1 MKKAYLVCNA
11 HLDHIWQWTWEEG
24 AAEALSTFKSAADLL
39 EEYDFTFCHN
49 EAALYEFIEKYNPKL
64 FERIRDLIAQG
75 KWRIMGGWCLQPD
88 VLLPQGESI
97 IRQIRYGKKF
107 FQDKFGVEPTTA
119 VNVDSF
125 GHSRGL
131 VQILVK
137 NGQDSYWITRPWK
150 PQLAIKGE
158 AFTWRGY
165 DDSEVKVCRTD
176 SYVTFLG
183 KTAEYVQEQIE
194 KYKDEE
200 AIMIPWGVGNHGGG
214 PSRKDLND
222 LKELFEKSDVEIVH
236 SYPEEALKNMPAGSI
251 WDKSLISCM
260 PGCYTALVQ
269 MKQKYIE
276 LENLLY
282 ATEKMA
288 TTAYLNFSSFTYP
301 QAEIDLA
308 VKNMINAQFH
318 DVLSGTVIRSG
329 EKNAMNRICQAI
341 NVLQETRAECFFF
354 LARNLA
360 KCAPGEYCIAVFN
373 HHPYKTQENVCFEFT
388 MEKNSNDEIAP
399 LIELFDE
406 KGEKL
411 QFQVI
416 KEESNVSIDCR
427 KRIIFDYTL
436 NPLAI
441 HRFRLKTSWIPAKAK
456 KVLINPYS
464 LTTDFYSVQ
473 IDEKTGLLK
482 SFVCDGVE
490 QVKSIGFGLYVYD
503 DNEDP
508 WAMDDSQLIRLGE
521 NPIPVGGAMESKGLF
536 SALDSICVTEEG
548 PLQRTVE
555 ALFSYGDSKF
565 VIDYVLWKNRPYID
579 MKLKAFWLNRN
590 KMLKLHVPM
599 ANQGEFRGRQMFGE
613 EELYNNGRECVAQG
627 GVTYGLG
634 EKRFGILS
642 GSNYGYSL
650 SGNTICISLL
660 RSATYCAHPVEDKP
674 TVYYDRYLDIIDL
687 GETNFSFRM
696 GVFETESFERN
707 VYEFLQPSFALSM
720 CPTGEEYEKTKGEQ
734 VFIEDKDIVLTA
746 LKKCADGNGIVA
758 RLFNNSEKSKT
769 TEFTIGKIK
778 TVLQFGKYE
787 VKTLLYQDD
796 KIVEQEQMIV

>member
-1 MKKAYLVCNA
+1 MEKAYLVCNA
-11 HLDHIWQWTWEEG
+11 HLDHIWQWIWEEG

-39 EEYDFTFCHN
+39 EEYDFIFCHN
-49 EAALYEFIEKYNPKL
+49 EAALYEFIEKYNSQL
-64 FERIRDLIAQG
+64 FERIRKLIAKG

-97 IRQIRYGKKF
+97 VRQIRYGKKYF
-107 FQDKFGVEPTTA
+107 MEKFGVEPTTA

-137 NGQDSYWITRPWK
+137 NGQDSYWVTRPWK
-150 PQLAIKGE
+150 SQLKINGE

-183 KTAEYVQEQIE
+183 KTAEKVKEQIE
-194 KYKDEE
+194 KYKDEK

-222 LKELFEKSDVEIVH
+222 LKELIQKSNVEIIH
-236 SYPEEALKNMPAGSI
+236 SYPEEAIKNMPSGSV

-288 TTAYLNFSSFTYP
+288 TIAYLNFDSFTYP
-301 QAEIDLA
+301 QAELDLA

-329 EKNAMNRICQAI
+329 EQNAINRICHAI
-341 NVLQETRAECFFF
+341 NVLQETRAETFFF
-354 LARNLA
+354 LARNLE
-360 KCAPGEYCIAVFN
+360 KCLPGEYCIAVFN
-373 HHPYKTQENVCFEFT
+373 HHPYETQENVCFEFT

-406 KGEKL
+406 TGKKL
-411 QFQVI
+411 EFQVI

-427 KRIIFDYTL
+427 KRIIFDYKL
-436 NPLAI
+436 KPLSI
-441 HRFRLKTSWIPAKAK
+441 HRFRLKTSWISAPIKKALK
-456 KVLINPYS
+456 NPYT
-464 LTTDFYSVQ
+464 LKTDFYSVE
-473 IDEKTGLLK
+473 IDEETGLLK
-482 SFVCDGVE
+482 SFVLDGE
-490 QVKSIGFGLYVYD
+490 ERIKALGFGLYVYD

-508 WAMDDSQLIRLGE
+508 WGMDETQLIRMGE
-521 NPIPVGGAMESKGLF
+521 NPIPVGGVVDSEGLF
-536 SALDSICVTEEG
+536 SVLDSLCVTEEG
-548 PLQRTVE
+548 PLQRTIE

-579 MKLKAFWLNRN
+579 VKLKAFWLNRN

-599 ANQGEFRGRQMFGE
+599 AKAGEFRGRQMFGE
-613 EELYNNGRECVAQG
+613 EELYNDGRECVAQG
-627 GVTYGLG
+627 GVTYGIG
-634 EKRFGILS
+634 ENRFGILS
-642 GSNYGYSL
+642 GSQYGYSL
-650 SGNTICISLL
+650 DGQTICISLL
-660 RSATYCAHPVEDKP
+660 RGATYCAHPVEDKP
-674 TVYYDRYLDIIDL
+674 TVYYDRYLNVTDL
-687 GETNFSFRM
+687 GETNFTFRM
-696 GVFETESFERN
+696 GMFAKDAFERS
-707 VYEFLQPSFALSM
+707 VCEFLQPSFTLSM
-720 CPTGEEYEKTKGEQ
+720 CPTGEEYERSKGGQ
-734 VFIEDKDIVLTA
+734 VCVEDKNIVITA
-746 LKKCADGNGIVA
+746 LKKQADGDGIVV
-758 RLFNNSEKSKT
+758 RLFNNSESEKET
-769 TEFTIGKIK
+769 AFTIGKLK
-778 TVLQFGKYE
+778 TVLRFGKYE
-787 VKTLLYQDD
+787 VKTLLY
-796 KIVEQEQMIV
+796 KNGELVEQSQMIV